1 MYTVQHRA
9 LQTSSSH
16 LFNYHIIVIFITLNV
31 IIVAFRIGPEEVCV
45 CQHITR
51 LPQSVAFFQAG
62 EKKMDS
68 LIHLL
73 KHMLT
78 EHVHSAR
85 GCSRPWRE
93 AVNRAPLS
101 GSTLARGRDRQ

>member
-1 MYTVQHRA
+1 MVFLILNIKLVSANALWSVEVGDVYTVQHRA

-16 LFNYHIIVIFITLNV
+16 LFNYHITVIFITLNV
-31 IIVAFRIGPEEVCV
+31 IIVTFRIGPEEVCV
-45 CQHITR
+45 RQHITR
-51 LPQSVAFFQAG
+51 LPQSVAVFQAG

-78 EHVHSAR
+78 EHVHFCQR
-85 GCSRPWRE
+85 
-93 AVNRAPLS
+93 LF
-101 GSTLARGRDRQ
+101 